1 MANNPLLLGGT
12 RRWDQAGSWGGMG
25 AWSGAYDY
33 TWETPDTWA
42 EMPNWLGITAT
53 SPATYTDSVVDLGAK
68 LQCYA
73 MVEADT
79 EQDAVVELRTSQN
92 AVEWSAWRDPAE
104 KINARYLQVRVTVA
118 VDPPGIP
125 TLEDLTTV
133 IVTKVVDK
141 VYQGLDTEALT
152 DRYGVG
158 DVRVPLTGFLAID
171 AVLVTVRSPQS
182 AVSAVVVDKEPT
194 GPRVRFFGSDGAP
207 IETVFDLQ
215 VRGY

>member
-12 RRWDQAGSWGGMG
+12 RRWDQAGTWGEMG
-25 AWSGAYDY
+25 SWSGPYDY
-33 TWETPDTWA
+33 TWSTPDTWA

-53 SPATYTDSVVDLGAK
+53 SPATYTDSVIDLGAK

-79 EQDAVVELRTSQN
+79 EQEAIVELRTSQD
-92 AVEWSAWRDPAE
+92 ATEWSAWRDPAA

-141 VYQGLDTEALT
+141 VYQGLSTAAMT

-158 DVRVPLTGFLAID
+158 DVRIPLTDFIALDSVA
-171 AVLVTVRSPQS
+171 VTVRSPS
-182 AVSAVVVDKEPT
+182 AAVSAVVVDKEAT
-194 GPRVRFFGSDGAP
+194 GPRVQFFGSDGNP
-207 IETVFDLQ
+207 IEAVFDLH